1 MLNNLSSDELRR
13 QLGENNAAMNA
24 LAEDNQKIVELLSQR
39 GLQAINPSSDLA
51 EIRLLLER
59 RADVPLTTDELK
71 AGGWWCAEAGKE
83 VEQELARRNVIII
96 SKKWRQKSHIY
107 GCMSV
112 HPRIA
117 SQFVEPEWAAKL
129 RQIHRFGD
137 TFYWGAPSDQ
147 AN

>member
-1 MLNNLSSDELRR
+1 MQNLNSDKLRR
-13 QLGENNAAMNA
+13 QLDENNAAMNK
-24 LAEDNQKIVELLSQR
+24 LAEDNQKIVELLASR
-39 GLQAINPSSDLA
+39 GLQAINYSSDLA

-59 RADVPLTTDELK
+59 RADVPLTTGEVK

-96 SKKWRQKSHIY
+96 SKKWRQKTHIY

-117 SQFVEPEWAAKL
+117 SQFVEPEWAARL
-129 RQIHRFGD
+129 RQIHRIGSE
-137 TFYWGAPSDQ
+137 FYWGAP
-147 AN
+147 